1 MDENANPTSASTQ
14 GHDTSASEAQEAL
27 HVLLQQGIELY
38 AYFSHF
44 IRAQID
50 ALKLSGRQI
59 ILWAAVGSL
68 GVVLVVSALVMGVVL
83 FLSGLA
89 AGVGTAVGG
98 AMWLGQI
105 IVGLGFLILFGI
117 VLLLGWSRL
126 QSRSRS
132 QKVQDYA
139 ERQQQQRLQFGHSV
153 AERANHPAV

>member
-1 MDENANPTSASTQ
+1 MDENTNRSAAA
-14 GHDTSASEAQEAL
+14 HDNAASEAQEAL
-27 HVLLQQGIELY
+27 HVLLQQGLELY

-44 IRAQID
+44 VRAQID

-68 GVVLVVSALVMGVVL
+68 GAVVVVSALVMGVVL

-89 AGVGTAVGG
+89 TGVGTAVGG
-98 AMWLGQI
+98 TLWLGQI

-117 VLLLGWSRL
+117 VILLGRSRL

-153 AERANHPAV
+153 AERANHTAV